1 MSNSGEVIS
10 SSLGVTVEPVD
21 SVLFSNASR
30 NLINKMLIQARA
42 WMFDVDGLLE
52 VLQLFAKLLRTS
64 RFQGDLIVLPTLRL
78 LNVCTTSKYFSAR
91 YAFRKNDA
99 GTSLEEEP
107 FHWQKVPEL
116 TKK

>member
-1 MSNSGEVIS
+1 M
-10 SSLGVTVEPVD
+10 EPVD

-30 NLINKMLIQARA
+30 NLINKILIQARA

-52 VLQLFAKLLRTS
+52 VLHLFAKLLRRS
-64 RFQGDLIVLPTLRL
+64 RFQGDLIVNPTLWL
-78 LNVCTTSKYFSAR
+78 LNVCTKYFSAG
-91 YAFRKNDA
+91 YALGKNDA